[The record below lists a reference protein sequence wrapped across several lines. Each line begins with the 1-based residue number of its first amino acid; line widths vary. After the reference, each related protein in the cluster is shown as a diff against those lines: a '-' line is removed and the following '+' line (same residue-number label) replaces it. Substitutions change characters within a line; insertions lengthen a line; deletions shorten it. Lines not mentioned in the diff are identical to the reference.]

1 MVLRGISKHGDAVHL
16 CVKKAVINV
25 LVPYLHARLINEFHE
40 ARTTNDLKAD
50 EKYAEEDAWVCAR
63 LNNAAF
69 VATAGIDVPAFEAY
83 RQRAQRAMDARSCD
97 MGRTRVSAKIEHRDS
112 RTSLKGLSARC
123 PPILAPQ

>member
-69 VATAGIDVPAFEAY
+69 VATAGPFQLDLMFRWLSRWGGRGGGGGGLI
-83 RQRAQRAMDARSCD
+83 
-97 MGRTRVSAKIEHRDS
+97 MG
-112 RTSLKGLSARC
+112 
-123 PPILAPQ
+123 